1 METTETSFPPAVSV
15 TVPAESTETGQ
26 KRPYN
31 QSHGTWRRL
40 GRKDEAHILKG
51 IMALKPLY
59 LIAEELGVNRHT
71 LYNYI
76 RNNMD
81 QSFRDKREKMLD
93 IAEAKL
99 MKNVMDGNQNAIEF
113 TLDRL
118 GKNRGYGIKEIGDR
132 NDVPIINIGKIE
144 IKKPEDAPA
153 KDAVDA
159 EIVEEKRQEENTR
172 NEE

>member
-1 METTETSFPPAVSV
+1 M
-15 TVPAESTETGQ
+15 
-26 KRPYN
+26 
-31 QSHGTWRRL
+31 

-51 IMALKPLY
+51 IMALKPIY

-153 KDAVDA
+153 PEVVDA
-159 EIVEEKRQEENTR
+159 EVVETATQTKEAGNG
-172 NEE
+172 NP